1 MAGIQL
7 SRCRREEKSP
17 HISVNKQGS
26 KSTPSGYLFFGRKS
40 PSIYPDIYTPKSQ
53 GNFEYFS
60 KFLSLIRKWGGV
72 KVNHGSEKIFIPSL
86 ITNFRPQFVNPGRW
100 NFRYLIVWRRTLL
113 YIRTFE
119 GVKVNPSPKVFWK
132 TPSLIPTFEGR
143 FVNPEAITFL
153 LSSYISGH
161 LGPRNHSLCRY
172 YFGGDACGHHLRVA
186 RITV

>member
-7 SRCRREEKSP
+7 SRCRWEEKSF
-17 HISVNKQGS
+17 HISGHLHPL
-26 KSTPSGYLFFGRKS
+26 KSRHFL
-40 PSIYPDIYTPKSQ
+40 
-53 GNFEYFS
+53 

-72 KVNHGSEKIFIPSL
+72 KVNHGTEKIFILSL
-86 ITNFRPQFVNPGRW
+86 IPNFRPQFVNPGRW

-161 LGPRNHSLCRY
+161 LKPQNHSLRRY
-172 YFGGDACGHHLRVA
+172 YFCGDACGRHLRGA
-186 RITV
+186 QITV